1 MIVNVCKRETRI
13 MYPRLYRGFVGMA
26 RVCLAAL
33 GLCCATA
40 VAAGPLRPLDDS
52 ELAEV
57 RGGDGISF
65 AAHIA
70 LNDPTLVGAVSDS
83 RLSLGFQDGA
93 GQNSYIV
100 IKNLRGVVDM
110 FAVSLGVR
118 KKADGGD
125 YIALGLPGYVR
136 YSNFGFE
143 SLSVQSDPLAPVN
156 GNLGSLNLNGTL
168 SLQGQF
174 RVWAH

>member
-1 MIVNVCKRETRI
+1 MIVNACKREIRI
-13 MYPRLYRGFVGMA
+13 IASGLSHLALNLARL
-26 RVCLAAL
+26 CLAAL
-33 GLCCATA
+33 GLCCGATL
-40 VAAGPLRPLDDS
+40 AAGPLRPLDDS

-65 AAHIA
+65 AAHIV

-100 IKNLRGVVDM
+100 IKNLRGAVDM

-118 KKADGGD
+118 KKPDGGD

-136 YSNFGFE
+136 YSNLGFE
-143 SLSVQSDPLAPVN
+143 SLSVQSDPLAPVS